1 MITIIFG
8 AGASAGSGKC
18 LPYNPPLGN
27 ELFDNLIKLN
37 GAFSKLDENQKEIFR
52 KNGFEEGMATI
63 PNDSNIINPLQKEIA
78 CYLSKFEVNYDNTYV
93 KLFYEVRNII
103 NNITITTLNYDL
115 LIEQSLI
122 KWNRLNIDYSGGNKG
137 VTLLK
142 LHGSSNFLPNL
153 GQIQISGCSMVN
165 CGTFVEGT
173 KINATLNH
181 LEIVEWCQN
190 PKNDSLSPVLAMYEK
205 SKRVVINSES
215 INNIQRIYTNKLKES
230 SLVVLIGIK
239 YVEQDCHIWN
249 PIKDCKAKIL
259 INSRSYP
266 SDVIKWAKQNELEIK
281 HLEGSFNE
289 VIEEIIKAIK
299 EELAQ

>member
-8 AGASAGSGKC
+8 AGASTGSGKC

-27 ELFDNLIKLN
+27 ELFDNLVKLN

-63 PNDSNIINPLQKEIA
+63 KNDSNIINPLQKEIA
-78 CYLSKFEVNYDNTYV
+78 CYLSKFEVNYDNAYV
-93 KLFYEVRNII
+93 KLFYELKNVI

-115 LIEQSLI
+115 LIEQAL
-122 KWNRLNIDYSGGNKG
+122 KKCNIFNIAYFGENEGIP
-137 VTLLK
+137 LLK
-142 LHGSSNFLPNL
+142 LHGSSNFLPDL
-153 GQIQISGCSMVN
+153 GQIQISGISIVN
-165 CGTFVEGT
+165 SSTFIEGL
-173 KINATLNH
+173 KINETLNH

-205 SKRVVINSES
+205 GKRVVINSKS
-215 INNIQRIYTNKLKES
+215 IKNIQRIYTNKLKES

-239 YVEQDCHIWN
+239 YVEQDWHIWN
-249 PIKDCKAKIL
+249 PIKDSKAKIL

-266 SDVIKWAKQNELEIK
+266 SDVIKWAEQNELEIN
-281 HLEGSFNE
+281 HLKGSFND

-299 EELAQ
+299 EELVQ

>member
-27 ELFDNLIKLN
+27 ELFDNLVKLN

-78 CYLSKFEVNYDNTYV
+78 CYLSKFEVNYDNSYV
-93 KLFYEVRNII
+93 KLFYELRNII

-122 KWNRLNIDYSGGNKG
+122 KWNRLNIDYSGENGG
-137 VTLLK
+137 VPLLK
-142 LHGSSNFLPNL
+142 LHGSSNFLPDL

-205 SKRVVINSES
+205 GKRVVINSES

-249 PIKDCKAKIL
+249 PIKDSKAKIL

-266 SDVIKWAKQNELEIK
+266 CDAIRWAEQNELEIK

-289 VIEEIIKAIK
+289 VVEEIIKAIY
-299 EELAQ
+299 EELV